1 METNI
6 EAELEGV
13 LTIKKDGELLAVVF
27 NDMKKKSQVFYACK
41 EMGAEDIK
49 NLMQLIITK

>member
-1 METNI
+1 METNF

-13 LTIKKDGELLAVVF
+13 LTIKQDGHLLAVVF
-27 NDMKKKSQVFYACK
+27 NDMKRKSQVFYTCK

-49 NLMQLIITK
+49 NLMQLLITK